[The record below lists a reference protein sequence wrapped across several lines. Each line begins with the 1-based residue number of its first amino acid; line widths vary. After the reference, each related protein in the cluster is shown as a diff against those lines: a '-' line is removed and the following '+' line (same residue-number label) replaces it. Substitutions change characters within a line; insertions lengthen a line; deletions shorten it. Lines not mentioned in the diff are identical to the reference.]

1 MTRALRFLV
10 GVVVGAAAL
19 AVLASGVEAQH
30 LAEVQQEWP
39 VWEMPNL
46 IATSA
51 EAPEEAGDSPNERAF
66 AGIASA
72 LLPGAGQFYR
82 GERLKGALMLSA
94 AAASVVYALTA
105 GIGEDEVCLGPTGQQ
120 VCQTAPHQI
129 NSRFWIG
136 LGTAGAVQ
144 VWSILDALSER

>member
-1 MTRALRFLV
+1 MSRLTRIA
-10 GVVVGAAAL
+10 GVTIMGMAAL
-19 AVLASGVEAQH
+19 AVVASGGAAQH
-30 LAEVQQEWP
+30 LAEVRQEWP
-39 VWEMPNL
+39 VWEMPSPL
-46 IATSA
+46 TTTTALD
-51 EAPEEAGDSPNERAF
+51 EEDSPSERAF

-82 GERLKGALMLSA
+82 GERLKGAVMLSA

-105 GIGEDEVCLGPTGQQ
+105 GIGEAEVCAGAAGQQ

-136 LGTAGAVQ
+136 LGSAAGVQ
-144 VWSILDALSER
+144 VWSILDALSEP